1 MAKILVSDKLSEA
14 GLKILKEAPGLE
26 VETKSGLKP
35 DELKAI
41 IGQYDGLIIRSG
53 TKVTA
58 DLISAADKLKIIGR
72 AGIGVDNV
80 DTVAASK
87 KGIIVENTPGGNVVT
102 TAEHAIAMMFA
113 MARKIPQATGS
124 MKAGKWEKTKFVGS
138 EIYNKTLGVV
148 GVGNIGK
155 IVADR
160 ALGLK
165 MKVIA
170 YDPFLSPE
178 SAAKMGIELVDLDD
192 LFTRADFITIH
203 TPLNDKTRNLID
215 RAAFGKM
222 KKGVY
227 IINCARGGIINEEA
241 LGAAI
246 QEGIVAGAALDVF
259 VEEPVKSDFPLV
271 KLDQV
276 VCTPHLGASTDE
288 AQENVAVEVA
298 EQMVEFFVKGV
309 VKNAVNY
316 PSISGE
322 LAGVLKPYISLAE
335 KLGKLQGQL
344 SDSFPQEIQ
353 VRYYGELSEY
363 PMASVTVSILKGIL
377 ESSMEGENVNFVNAP
392 FIAKERGI
400 QVTESK
406 VSDSKDF
413 KSLIEVMVKTAQ
425 GTQTVSGT
433 IFGKNNPRIVRIDD
447 FYLEAVPE
455 GTILVIHNQDKPGV
469 VGSIGTL
476 LGKNQVNIS
485 RMQLGLVKEKS
496 EAIALYNVDHTVP
509 ADLIQE
515 IEKLPNILKVSQVA
529 L

>member
-14 GLKILKEAPGLE
+14 GLKILKDAPGLE
-26 VETKSGLKP
+26 IDTKSGLKP
-35 DELKAI
+35 DEIKAI

-58 DLISAADKLKIIGR
+58 DLISAANNLKIIGR

-113 MARKIPQATGS
+113 VARKIPQANGS
-124 MKAGKWEKTKFVGS
+124 MKEGKWEKTKFVGS
-138 EIYNKTLGVV
+138 EIYNKVLGVV
-148 GVGNIGK
+148 GIGNIGK

-160 ALGLK
+160 AIGLK

-178 SAAKMGIELVDLDD
+178 SAAKMGVELVELDD
-192 LFTRADFITIH
+192 LFSRADFITIH

-222 KKGVY
+222 KRGVY
-227 IINCARGGIINEEA
+227 IINCARGGIVNEEA
-241 LGAAI
+241 LAAAV

-259 VEEPVKSDFPLV
+259 LEEPVKPDFPLL
-271 KLDQV
+271 KLENV
-276 VCTPHLGASTDE
+276 ICTPHLGASTDE

-322 LAGVLKPYISLAE
+322 LAGVLKPYISLGE
-335 KLGKLQGQL
+335 KLGKLQGQM

-363 PMASVTVSILKGIL
+363 PMASVTVSVLKGIL
-377 ESSMEGENVNFVNAP
+377 ESSLAGENVNFVNAP

-406 VSDSKDF
+406 VSEAKDF
-413 KSLIEVMVKTAQ
+413 KSLIEVVVKTAKS
-425 GTQTVSGT
+425 TRIISGT
-433 IFGKNNPRIVRIDD
+433 IFGKNNPRIVKIDD

-476 LGKNQVNIS
+476 LGQNQVNIS
-485 RMQLGLVKEKS
+485 RMQLGLVQEKG
-496 EAIALYNVDHTVP
+496 EAIALYNINNPVA
-509 ADLIQE
+509 ADLLKE
-515 IEKLPNILKVSQVA
+515 IEKVPNILKVTQVV